1 LLDLGSVETAVAS
14 MEGGSRR
21 GPPAPDAG
29 RTKGKVSSRTS
40 AKCRKGSG
48 GELVKEVDGVEREA
62 AGVELTEWLGATSCE
77 RRLPKKKTA
86 VVAGEWAAPNLARV
100 WAAPKI
106 QPRTLA
112 LLCCCIVL

>member
-1 LLDLGSVETAVAS
+1 

-21 GPPAPDAG
+21 GPLAPDAR
-29 RTKGKVSSRTS
+29 RTKGSLLTS

-48 GELVKEVDGVEREA
+48 GELVKEVDVVEREA
-62 AGVELTEWLGATSCE
+62 AGVELTERLGATSCR

-86 VVAGEWAAPNLARV
+86 TIAGEWAAPNLAGV

-106 QPRTLA
+106 QPRTHA
-112 LLCCCIVL
+112 LLCCSIVLQNT